1 MSELSFTC
9 PHCGEAFEVIGEF
22 LGRTTDCPFCNKA
35 VQIPAPESP
44 HSAPTADV
52 LPADPEDGR
61 QGTETPIAP
70 ERSRQERTLSPRR
83 SLALAAVCILA
94 AGIACWQWTGS
105 PRYSAGQIVSAV
117 KRHDLPRFQ
126 RSVDTESV
134 VSRAF
139 DDLMALKLDEEKPE
153 TAAERLGTMLGEGI
167 VRLVKPRLIAEAQA
181 WLARWVEDVDFSR
194 PSKGA
199 TPKSEEDALLQRM
212 HDKLQVDRAAFKGI
226 EYTRREGN
234 IALVGLTLHNATYK
248 SDFTLELKLR
258 RAGHYWQL
266 AEVSNLKSLLET
278 FQRLEEKQNAELMAR
293 IDELNTQIPR
303 NQEEQL
309 NQFNAQIRK
318 RMANILQLVS
328 STKER
333 KRDPRTGNKTV
344 DLSLQIHNNT
354 NKTLSAFSGVAK
366 VFTREGRLVKELRV
380 SSRDPLRPGGTRWY
394 FWTVDVSEQ
403 EPAMIQL
410 YETRSVDL
418 DILFEP
424 QLIGFEDGTRIEL
437 LRSP

>member
-1 MSELSFTC
+1 
-9 PHCGEAFEVIGEF
+9 
-22 LGRTTDCPFCNKA
+22 
-35 VQIPAPESP
+35 
-44 HSAPTADV
+44 
-52 LPADPEDGR
+52 
-61 QGTETPIAP
+61 
-70 ERSRQERTLSPRR
+70 
-83 SLALAAVCILA
+83 
-94 AGIACWQWTGS
+94 
-105 PRYSAGQIVSAV
+105 
-117 KRHDLPRFQ
+117 
-126 RSVDTESV
+126 
-134 VSRAF
+134 
-139 DDLMALKLDEEKPE
+139 MALKLDEEKPE